1 MDINPTEL
9 EDATLKQSS
18 RVIVVADSF
27 TILALQNHAI
37 QQTAKLSL
45 RFASRLP
52 ESRSNNIYENAP
64 KGS

>member
-1 MDINPTEL
+1 MDINHAEL

-18 RVIVVADSF
+18 RVMVVTDSF

-37 QQTAKLSL
+37 QQIDKLSL
-45 RFASRLP
+45 RFASKLP